1 MIFSAGLSWL
11 HAHSS
16 QASEKSAWLFSLFGF
31 GRFLAIALIC
41 NALLACISFTSCF
54 VAVSILLRGCTLI
67 VSKIDLTWP
76 NQPGPCGTLWSS
88 HYNNISHVV
97 RAGRR
102 VISSLLFE
110 VFIPNTGELVTLQY
124 LSLCSFY
131 FYFFGR
137 GVSSLY
143 RTHNTKVKLLVSL
156 CSFS

>member
-1 MIFSAGLSWL
+1 MHALST
-11 HAHSS
+11 
-16 QASEKSAWLFSLFGF
+16 QASEKSVFFFTFFTLWIWS
-31 GRFLAIALIC
+31 ISCYCI
-41 NALLACISFTSCF
+41 NLLAFHLHLASWLYLSCF
-54 VAVSILLRGCTLI
+54 VAVFWLF
-67 VSKIDLTWP
+67 LTWP

-156 CSFS
+156 YSCS